1 MALVDLTTCEEVRA
15 VLGVSDDEIEDRTIL
30 LPVYEYNLEAELRGV
45 SATLISR
52 CDSVRA
58 KAEADRT
65 DNEKWLLKMASIFAT
80 YAVAKNLTT
89 SLPMFSPKEISD
101 SKASIARFAQNPYAD
116 TIASILKQFDVAK
129 GRVTAALTAIE
140 TVNAR
145 RFSYVPN
152 LMRAAGGTDPV
163 TGG

>member
-1 MALVDLTTCEEVRA
+1 MALADLTTCDEVRA

-30 LPVYEYNLEAELRGV
+30 LPVYAYNLEAELRGV

-52 CDSVRA
+52 CASVRA
-58 KAEADRT
+58 KAEAERS
-65 DNEKWLLKMASIFAT
+65 DNETWLLKMASTVAT
-80 YAVAKNLTT
+80 YVVAKNLTT

-116 TIASILKQFDVAK
+116 TIAAILKQYEVAR
-129 GRVTAALTAIE
+129 GRVTDALAALE

-145 RFSYVPN
+145 RFNYVPN

-163 TGG
+163 TGS